1 MDVPPG
7 FIHKSWTNKVCWL
20 RKSLFFFYQKQTIVL
35 IEKKHEK
42 ENHSM
47 GSRKKSLYGLKQS
60 LRTWFGRF
68 TKSMV
73 QKGYHQSQGDH
84 TLFFKHSP
92 LGMVTILIVYVD
104 DIIITGH
111 NLEEIRKLQSYLA
124 KEFKIK
130 DLGSLRYFLGIEVA
144 RSKMGFLFLN
154 ENMYKIYSK
163 KLACQ
168 GANLLIPLQS
178 QTISQGKI
186 MKNLW
191 LTEASTKE
199 Q

>member
-1 MDVPPG
+1 MVASFDWPLQQFDVKNAFLHGDLEDEVYMDVPPG

-73 QKGYHQSQGDH
+73 
-84 TLFFKHSP
+84 
-92 LGMVTILIVYVD
+92 
-104 DIIITGH
+104 
-111 NLEEIRKLQSYLA
+111 
-124 KEFKIK
+124 
-130 DLGSLRYFLGIEVA
+130 
-144 RSKMGFLFLN
+144 
-154 ENMYKIYSK
+154 
-163 KLACQ
+163 
-168 GANLLIPLQS
+168 
-178 QTISQGKI
+178 
-186 MKNLW
+186 
-191 LTEASTKE
+191 
-199 Q
+199 